1 MNDIRRFLTQKQVS
15 SYEKKIVFMGLL
27 ISTIFDKSEFKK
39 NEDLHTYISFYEHL
53 FDIKDGFKP
62 YVYKSRTLLAS
73 RVVRL
78 VNQTEDITVLTKIF
92 NYHISFFYKNKKNSS
107 SLQNETLLGDY
118 INGER
123 NVKK

>member
-1 MNDIRRFLTQKQVS
+1 
-15 SYEKKIVFMGLL
+15 MGLL
-27 ISTIFDKSEFKK
+27 VSTIFDKSEFKK